1 MNDERDLIEIQICM
15 TRLMRQKLLRDELRH
30 QLEDYEF
37 EGRIQEQRAVCS
49 AIISLARKS
58 TQILYQKMAD
68 FTEVKHKKR
77 AQKQITEVWWKDCV
91 QE

>member
-58 TQILYQKMAD
+58 T
-68 FTEVKHKKR
+68 
-77 AQKQITEVWWKDCV
+77 
-91 QE
+91 